1 MSCGDTT
8 YFCLSGKNTYQ
19 LTANQINFLKNSMSL
34 NHRILNEYRFWTV
47 EFCTLM
53 IICPLC

>member
-34 NHRILNEYRFWTV
+34 NHRILNE
-47 EFCTLM
+47 
-53 IICPLC
+53 